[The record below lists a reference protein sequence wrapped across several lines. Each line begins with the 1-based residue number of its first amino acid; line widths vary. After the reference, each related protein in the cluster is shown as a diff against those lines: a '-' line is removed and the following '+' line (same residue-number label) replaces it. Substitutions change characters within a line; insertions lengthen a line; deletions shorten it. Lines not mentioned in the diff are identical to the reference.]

1 MGETFGR
8 GHCPAGVPFVLDSLV
23 GQTKGTLLVLNLAAV
38 ATVFGLTFLAELP
51 DKSLFASLLLGTRY
65 RPLYVWVGVAA
76 AFLVQMAVAVTAGQ
90 VLVTLLPHRVVEAV
104 VAVLFAAGAVWLLVS
119 SFRKPDRD
127 GADAARQGGPVPSFW
142 RVAGASFA
150 VVFAAEWGDITQ
162 ITTANL
168 AAHYGNPVSVGIGA
182 VLALW
187 LLAGLAIAVGAKSLN
202 VIPMVWV
209 QRVTATIML
218 GLAVWAALNA
228 AN

>member
-1 MGETFGR
+1 M
-8 GHCPAGVPFVLDSLV
+8 
-23 GQTKGTLLVLNLAAV
+23 LNLAAV

-65 RPLYVWVGVAA
+65 RPLYVWAGVAA

-119 SFRKPDRD
+119 SFRQPDRD

-162 ITTANL
+162 ITVANF
-168 AAHYGNPVSVGIGA
+168 AAHYADPVAVGIGA
-182 VLALW
+182 AVALAAVSA
-187 LLAGLAIAVGAKSLN
+187 LAVNVGAKSLKAF
-202 VIPMVWV
+202 PMVWI
-209 QRVTATIML
+209 QRVTGTIL
-218 GLAVWAALNA
+218 VGFGVYSAIQAITG
-228 AN
+228 

>member
-1 MGETFGR
+1 
-8 GHCPAGVPFVLDSLV
+8 VPFALV
-23 GQTKGTLLVLNLAAV
+23 PRSAETKGTLLVLNLAV
-38 ATVFGLTFLAELP
+38 IATAFGLTFLAELP
-51 DKSLFASLLLGTRY
+51 DKSLYASLLLGTRY
-65 RPLYVWVGVAA
+65 RPAYVWAGVAA

-90 VLVTLLPHRVVEAV
+90 VLVTLLPHRVVAAV
-104 VAVLFAAGAVWLLVS
+104 VAVLFAAGAAWLLIA
-119 SFRKPDRD
+119 SFRHEDRD

-168 AAHYGNPVSVGIGA
+168 AAHYSDPVSVGIGA

-187 LLAGLAIAVGAKSLN
+187 VLAALAIMAGAKSLD

-209 QRVTATIML
+209 RRATAVIML
-218 GLAVWAALNA
+218 GLAAWSAWNA
-228 AN
+228 VTG

>member
-1 MGETFGR
+1 
-8 GHCPAGVPFVLDSLV
+8 
-23 GQTKGTLLVLNLAAV
+23 VLNLAAV

-65 RPLYVWVGVAA
+65 RPAQVWVGVAA

-104 VAVLFAAGAVWLLVS
+104 VAVLFAAGAAWLLMA
-119 SFRKPDRD
+119 SFRAEDRD
-127 GADAARQGGPVPSFW
+127 DADAARQGGPAPSLW

-168 AAHYGNPVSVGIGA
+168 AARYGDPVSVGIGA

-187 LLAGLAIAVGAKSLN
+187 VLAGLAITVGAKSLD

-209 QRVTATIML
+209 RRVTAVIML
-218 GLAVWAALNA
+218 GLAAWSAWAAA
-228 AN
+228 AG

>member
-1 MGETFGR
+1 M
-8 GHCPAGVPFVLDSLV
+8 LDSPV
-23 GQTKGTLLVLNLAAV
+23 GQTKGTLLVLNFAAA

-65 RPLYVWVGVAA
+65 RPLYVWAGVAA

-90 VLVTLLPHRVVEAV
+90 VLVTLLP
-104 VAVLFAAGAVWLLVS
+104 
-119 SFRKPDRD
+119 DRD
-127 GADAARQGGPVPSFW
+127 GADAARQGGPTPSFW

-187 LLAGLAIAVGAKSLN
+187 LLAALAIAVGAKSLN

-209 QRVTATIML
+209 QRFTATIML
-218 GLAVWAALNA
+218 GLAVWSALNA
-228 AN
+228 A

>member
-1 MGETFGR
+1 MDIVRLG
-8 GHCPAGVPFVLDSLV
+8 CPFVLDSLV
-23 GQTKGTLLVLNLAAV
+23 GRTKGTLLVLNLAAV

-65 RPLYVWVGVAA
+65 RPLYVWVGAA

-90 VLVTLLPHRVVEAV
+90 VLERTLLPHRVVEAV

-202 VIPMVWV
+202 VIPMGVGE
-209 QRVTATIML
+209 R
-218 GLAVWAALNA
+218 GSRPRSCWAWPCGPR
-228 AN
+228 

>member
-1 MGETFGR
+1 
-8 GHCPAGVPFVLDSLV
+8 VLSL
-23 GQTKGTLLVLNLAAV
+23 AII
-38 ATVFGLTFLAELP
+38 ATAFGLTFLAELP

-65 RPLYVWVGVAA
+65 RPIHVWAGVAA

-119 SFRKPDRD
+119 SFREQDRD
-127 GADAARQGGPVPSFW
+127 GADAARQGGPPPSFW

-168 AAHYGNPVSVGIGA
+168 AAHYSNPVSVGIGA

-187 LLAGLAIAVGAKSLN
+187 VLAGLAIAVGAKSLD

-209 QRVTATIML
+209 RRVTAAIML
-218 GLAVWAALNA
+218 GLAAWSAWNALA
-228 AN
+228 G

>member
-1 MGETFGR
+1 
-8 GHCPAGVPFVLDSLV
+8 VLSI
-23 GQTKGTLLVLNLAAV
+23 AV
-38 ATVFGLTFLAELP
+38 IATAFGLTFLAELP

-65 RPLYVWVGVAA
+65 RPAYVWAGVAA

-90 VLVTLLPHRVVEAV
+90 VLVTLLPHRVVETV
-104 VAVLFAAGAVWLLVS
+104 VAFLFAAGAAWLLVA
-119 SFRKPDRD
+119 SFRQQDRD

-142 RVAGASFA
+142 RVASASFT

-168 AAHYGNPVSVGIGA
+168 AARYGNPVSVGIGA

-187 LLAGLAIAVGAKSLN
+187 VLAALAIMVGAKSLD

-209 QRVTATIML
+209 RRVTAVIML
-218 GLAVWAALNA
+218 GLAAWSAWSAAA
-228 AN
+228 G

>member
-8 GHCPAGVPFVLDSLV
+8 GHCPAGVPFVLDSPV
-23 GQTKGTLLVLNLAAV
+23 GRTKGTLLVLNLAAV

-104 VAVLFAAGAVWLLVS
+104 VAVLFAAGAGWLLVS
-119 SFRKPDRD
+119 SLRKPDRD

-209 QRVTATIML
+209 QRFTATIML
-218 GLAVWAALNA
+218 GLAAWSALNA
-228 AN
+228 A